1 VNIPGHIFSLGV
13 IVPTLLPEL
22 SKDHNTVRKLKS
34 LSTSKV
40 GGEARVL
47 QLNLNG
53 VWSHQQDKYKVGFVA
68 SLPQRVT

>member
-1 VNIPGHIFSLGV
+1 MVS
-13 IVPTLLPEL
+13 TLDRSWKHAERRGGRI
-22 SKDHNTVRKLKS
+22 DHNTVRKLKS